1 MLNIFLG
8 STKCN
13 AIVIFMLSQ
22 TKKFGNVCL
31 SIDTLWFLVYHRT
44 TCWTLSS
51 QVFTTT
57 SDIAPLETF
66 VSLVKFPSIMPTT
79 TARLHSEGI
88 LVFLCTLFTGILQGS
103 IFGPLLFCSLYFL
116 LIQQSHICFSHCKTD
131 SLWLNFPFFSFWQV
145 EELLHDGV
153 TPPNACCLTAG
164 GSICLLFMSGKYNL
178 QDLST
183 TICGAPTK
191 LKIKHYPVFF
201 F

>member
-88 LVFLCTLFTGILQGS
+88 LVFYVPSSLAYFRAQSLAHSCSAVYIFSWSNNHTYVSPTAKQTVFGWTFLSSLSDRLKNFYMTGLPLQMHVVSPLEDRSVCFSCLGNIIYKIS
-103 IFGPLLFCSLYFL
+103 PLLFVEL
-116 LIQQSHICFSHCKTD
+116 QQ
-131 SLWLNFPFFSFWQV
+131 N
-145 EELLHDGV
+145 
-153 TPPNACCLTAG
+153 
-164 GSICLLFMSGKYNL
+164 
-178 QDLST
+178 
-183 TICGAPTK
+183 
-191 LKIKHYPVFF
+191 
-201 F
+201 